1 MNRFLMSHFVLLQ
14 GKNKSLGTKCKS
26 YCTKTALFTGNVNY
40 SVFFV
45 ILDRC
50 NPIFVNFRQACLY
63 DFICRVRFLYM
74 SHRKIDLISL
84 HI

>member
-1 MNRFLMSHFVLLQ
+1 M
-14 GKNKSLGTKCKS
+14 
-26 YCTKTALFTGNVNY
+26 ALFTGYVNY
-40 SVFFV
+40 SVIFV
-45 ILDRC
+45 VLDRC

-74 SHRKIDLISL
+74 CHRKIDLISL